1 MKRFTINIPEGLHK
15 RLKIASTL
23 DGKDMT
29 SVVIKMVEE
38 YVAKI
43 EKRKLIVLQTKR

>member
-1 MKRFTINIPEGLHK
+1 MKRFTINIPEELHK

-23 DGKDMT
+23 EGKNMT

-38 YVAKI
+38 YVERI
-43 EKRKLIVLQTKR
+43 EKRKLIVLQTKK